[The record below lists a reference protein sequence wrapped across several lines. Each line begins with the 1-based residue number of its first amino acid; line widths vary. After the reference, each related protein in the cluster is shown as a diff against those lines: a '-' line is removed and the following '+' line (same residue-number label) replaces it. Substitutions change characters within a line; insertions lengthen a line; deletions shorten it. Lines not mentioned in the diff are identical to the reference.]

1 MGEPEILDA
10 DGGPALPSSP
20 ELRKLIDRLLRSD
33 ADLSSFCQDYFPDTE
48 LRFATNMERGIKIS
62 LLLKDAPPEAIASAL
77 SDRCEAEYARA
88 WQELQQERKSK
99 RPTANPYRG
108 LEAFTEEAAHLFF
121 GREAESDA
129 LWARCRALFDQPG
142 GLRILTVLGPSG
154 SGKSSLA
161 RAGLLPRLR
170 RDPLPGPQ
178 PMRIATLRPGW
189 RPLERLAQ
197 ALLQV
202 RRCEAGEGGEPSAAA
217 ISQLSRELGQ
227 CDADGIYDRLRLEI
241 ALWPDSDRSPL
252 LLLVDQL
259 EEIYTQAS
267 DAAARHAFIEGLLH
281 AAADPARQV
290 MVILTLRSD
299 FIGET
304 MAHRPLNRAIGES
317 HVLVTAM
324 PPAEL
329 RRAIAEPARRAQ
341 RPIDAPTIDLIL
353 SEALGSAGALP
364 LLQFALHRVF
374 EGMQAGRPAFAT
386 LREIGGV
393 GGALAQRAQEIYERL
408 PGPEQAMLRRA
419 LLRLIRLGDG
429 TRDTRRQAA
438 VVDLCGGGE
447 REIDVLS
454 VLRQLAD
461 RNARLVTLS
470 ESGGRYTAEI
480 THEALFEHWVA
491 LRTWIAESRSDRRFH
506 DRVADAARL
515 WSESGR
521 PAGRLWRAP
530 DLDLLC
536 DYQRRCP
543 DDLSPLQSEFLLASQ
558 QALANEQA
566 ERAAAEAL
574 RAAQHEEIRQ
584 QLLSTYVDRGWQEL
598 ERGSH
603 PEAALWLQRAAAAG
617 SREPLIPTLLAEA
630 MPTIDAQVALFASP
644 SGIADGQFS
653 PDGNTLLLRH
663 YDGRL
668 WLWDLAKATLL
679 GDLPGHPEGT
689 VWARYTPD
697 GEHILYGTSGD
708 GGVYLQP
715 VRGGPA
721 RQVCRDQFVGWPAQV
736 SPDGRL
742 VYTQGLDDGFRA
754 WDLHTATCRFAL
766 PSGAEGPGFLELCP
780 AGRYLVGIVGSP
792 ARTLRVYDARS
803 GAVLRDCQPV
813 GQELNFPSIVFFD
826 DGRRFR
832 LSANGKAWLY
842 SCTSGRRLA
851 RMAGEVR
858 RPQSDPHTHLR
869 RKLVDV
875 SSSGQIL
882 VYSLETGRLRLEFGE
897 PSWRLQRALLSPD
910 GLCIAATGQD
920 RLVRIFEA
928 ETGALLSSLSCH
940 RGLVRFA
947 RFSPDGRLLLTAGD
961 DRTVRLSRLDALSR
975 SQVWASAEA
984 PLISAD
990 WSPRAE
996 HVVCATSDRRLEL
1009 RDPANGRLLHLM
1021 QKCDPPI
1028 VTVQAVS
1035 QLGRLAV
1042 GMADGTVQLWRLP
1055 EGTRLQSFPQ
1065 LVPGLT
1071 FLQQSP
1077 EGRWLVALDQRGQLA
1092 VYTAGGELHLKLAAL
1107 SHPLLGAKFSA
1118 DGEQL
1123 LLWGHSHVL
1132 GPIALG
1138 PATAS
1143 PGEQP
1148 PPTLHT
1154 DVMAVHEREGD
1165 WLAAVKAPGR
1175 TDVGFLGSG
1184 RSVCS
1189 LPVQLG
1195 WGRSAC
1201 FSPDGN
1207 RLLLVG
1213 DDGRGHIWDPAS
1225 GRLACELGAALG
1237 LIESLMFSKDG
1248 AQVFVISPE
1257 SVQIFD
1263 AGSGRLI
1270 SRRTLPEGRVGRVAV
1285 TADSSRLLLVTQSG
1299 ALALLDLRSE
1309 TRDVVSIGRILDERI
1324 RLGFEG
1330 RGLVRSHPEETV
1342 ALAYAPVPTGTS
1354 AAELDGFSQRYRE
1367 YNLALSAW
1375 QRGHVARA
1383 QRHAEQARAVLAAHD
1398 DRRGLLRIEL
1408 CLAVFSTHQ
1417 QPESLPPAIAALL
1430 EQLSRLGLSAGEEA
1444 QQLYLLSGVAHESLY
1459 SPAVAQALNDEL
1471 YRRVPTDIG
1480 LTANRIENWVSTGQ
1494 PAKALSAAAM
1504 VDAYADPAARAALLF
1519 ALAAAALQLGQH
1531 SEAQG
1536 FLSRLRRE
1544 YAAISDGH
1552 CPTWEYYGLRWS
1564 LSAGLTDEPAAAEHG
1579 AAPWVAALLDLSYL
1593 LKLPKSDAVAA
1604 QLKEICDSLATAK
1617 GGAAQ
1622 PA

>member
-1 MGEPEILDA
+1 MA
-10 DGGPALPSSP
+10 PA
-20 ELRKLIDRLLRSD
+20 
-33 ADLSSFCQDYFPDTE
+33 
-48 LRFATNMERGIKIS
+48 
-62 LLLKDAPPEAIASAL
+62 
-77 SDRCEAEYARA
+77 
-88 WQELQQERKSK
+88 
-99 RPTANPYRG
+99 
-108 LEAFTEEAAHLFF
+108 
-121 GREAESDA
+121 
-129 LWARCRALFDQPG
+129 
-142 GLRILTVLGPSG
+142 
-154 SGKSSLA
+154 
-161 RAGLLPRLR
+161 
-170 RDPLPGPQ
+170 
-178 PMRIATLRPGW
+178 
-189 RPLERLAQ
+189 
-197 ALLQV
+197 
-202 RRCEAGEGGEPSAAA
+202 
-217 ISQLSRELGQ
+217 
-227 CDADGIYDRLRLEI
+227 
-241 ALWPDSDRSPL
+241 
-252 LLLVDQL
+252 
-259 EEIYTQAS
+259 
-267 DAAARHAFIEGLLH
+267 
-281 AAADPARQV
+281 
-290 MVILTLRSD
+290 
-299 FIGET
+299 
-304 MAHRPLNRAIGES
+304 
-317 HVLVTAM
+317 
-324 PPAEL
+324 
-329 RRAIAEPARRAQ
+329 
-341 RPIDAPTIDLIL
+341 
-353 SEALGSAGALP
+353 
-364 LLQFALHRVF
+364 
-374 EGMQAGRPAFAT
+374 
-386 LREIGGV
+386 
-393 GGALAQRAQEIYERL
+393 
-408 PGPEQAMLRRA
+408 
-419 LLRLIRLGDG
+419 
-429 TRDTRRQAA
+429 
-438 VVDLCGGGE
+438 
-447 REIDVLS
+447 
-454 VLRQLAD
+454 
-461 RNARLVTLS
+461 
-470 ESGGRYTAEI
+470 
-480 THEALFEHWVA
+480 
-491 LRTWIAESRSDRRFH
+491 
-506 DRVADAARL
+506 
-515 WSESGR
+515 
-521 PAGRLWRAP
+521 
-530 DLDLLC
+530 
-536 DYQRRCP
+536 
-543 DDLSPLQSEFLLASQ
+543 
-558 QALANEQA
+558 
-566 ERAAAEAL
+566 
-574 RAAQHEEIRQ
+574 
-584 QLLSTYVDRGWQEL
+584 
-598 ERGSH
+598 
-603 PEAALWLQRAAAAG
+603 AAAAG

-630 MPTIDAQVALFASP
+630 MPTIDAQVALFANP

-697 GEHILYGTSGD
+697 GEHILPRHLGD

-715 VRGGPA
+715 VRGGRRAASLPRSVRRLAGAGLSRRAA
-721 RQVCRDQFVGWPAQV
+721 RLHAGPRRWLSGLGSAHRDLSVCAAERRRRSRVPGALSRRSLSGRHRRFA
-736 SPDGRL
+736 SPDAAGLRRAEQGRAARL
-742 VYTQGLDDGFRA
+742 
-754 WDLHTATCRFAL
+754 
-766 PSGAEGPGFLELCP
+766 P
-780 AGRYLVGIVGSP
+780 AGGP
-792 ARTLRVYDARS
+792 
-803 GAVLRDCQPV
+803 
-813 GQELNFPSIVFFD
+813 ELNFPSIVFFD

-961 DRTVRLSRLDALSR
+961 DRTVRLEPTRCPQPKPGVGLGR
-975 SQVWASAEA
+975 SA
-984 PLISAD
+984 AD
-990 WSPRAE
+990 Q
-996 HVVCATSDRRLEL
+996 RRLVAARRARGL
-1009 RDPANGRLLHLM
+1009 RDLRSAAGAARSGEWATLHLM

-1148 PPTLHT
+1148 PPRCTPMSWPFMNARATGWQRLKHQAAPMSASWAA
-1154 DVMAVHEREGD
+1154 DDRSAACRCSWAGAVGLLQSRRKSPALGRRR
-1165 WLAAVKAPGR
+1165 WPGPH
-1175 TDVGFLGSG
+1175 LGSSQ
-1184 RSVCS
+1184 R
-1189 LPVQLG
+1189 P
-1195 WGRSAC
+1195 
-1201 FSPDGN
+1201 
-1207 RLLLVG
+1207 
-1213 DDGRGHIWDPAS
+1213 
-1225 GRLACELGAALG
+1225 LACELGAALG

-1459 SPAVAQALNDEL
+1459 SPAVAQAPQ
-1471 YRRVPTDIG
+1471 RR
-1480 LTANRIENWVSTGQ
+1480 AVSPRPHRHRLDGQ
-1494 PAKALSAAAM
+1494 P
-1504 VDAYADPAARAALLF
+1504 
-1519 ALAAAALQLGQH
+1519 H
-1531 SEAQG
+1531 
-1536 FLSRLRRE
+1536 
-1544 YAAISDGH
+1544 
-1552 CPTWEYYGLRWS
+1552 
-1564 LSAGLTDEPAAAEHG
+1564 
-1579 AAPWVAALLDLSYL
+1579 
-1593 LKLPKSDAVAA
+1593 
-1604 QLKEICDSLATAK
+1604 
-1617 GGAAQ
+1617 
-1622 PA
+1622 